1 MHHLGPDLAFEAP
14 RGLLC
19 AMPGVELLEYEKNRK
34 NQVCCGAGGGT
45 RTRHPELAIAIA
57 KEKIS
62 AADRMDAGILASV
75 CPFCRRNL
83 APHQGQ
89 HEPYTD
95 RSVRTAR

>member
-1 MHHLGPDLAFEAP
+1 
-14 RGLLC
+14 
-19 AMPGVELLEYEKNRK
+19 MPGVELLEYEKNRK

-75 CPFCRRNL
+75 CPFCRRNPEDTRVIIESSIEVL
-83 APHQGQ
+83 DLIQLVDGSM
-89 HEPYTD
+89 E
-95 RSVRTAR
+95 SL